1 MKKFLFI
8 LTALLCCRMMYA
20 APYRLSPADTL
31 WMNNDYEKVVARIAT
46 VYGVV
51 QSVDEETNEATVQF
65 FLRENARLL
74 SVQHR
79 VASGNG
85 MGLKTGKQVYY
96 DEQGN
101 VQSTEEYELIDGP
114 KGKKLNRLVSEV
126 LFNPDGSVSEE
137 ITFEYK
143 KGEHS
148 EYQTYVRQCYYPDG
162 QLRYKESMD
171 KKGTKTLYYT
181 EKGKKDK
188 HPALTYDPYM
198 TMPEFPGG
206 QKRLIEYLSATV
218 KYPVVA
224 RENGI
229 QGSVLVQF
237 TVDKDGAVGDVTV
250 LRSGGD
256 PSLNREAVRV
266 VNSMPN
272 WIPGTKRGKP
282 IRVRYT
288 LPVNFRLQ

>member
-1 MKKFLFI
+1 MKKLVLF
-8 LTALLCCRMMYA
+8 TALLCCRMMYA
-20 APYRLSPADTL
+20 APFRLSPADTL

-65 FLRENARLL
+65 FLRENARML

-85 MGLKTGKQVYY
+85 MGLKTGRQVYY

-162 QLRYKESMD
+162 QLRYKETMD

-256 PSLNREAVRV
+256 PSLNREAIRV
-266 VNSMPN
+266 VNTMPN
-272 WIPGTKRGKP
+272 WIPGAKRGKP

>member
-1 MKKFLFI
+1 M
-8 LTALLCCRMMYA
+8 
-20 APYRLSPADTL
+20 
-31 WMNNDYEKVVARIAT
+31 WMNDDYEKVVARIAT

-65 FLRENARLL
+65 FLRENARML

-206 QKRLIEYLSATV
+206 QKRLIDYLRATV
-218 KYPVVA
+218 KYPAVA
-224 RENGI
+224 RAKFVLAVKKGI
-229 QGSVLVQF
+229 DTFESKKI
-237 TVDKDGAVGDVTV
+237 TYTGA
-250 LRSGGD
+250 D
-256 PSLNREAVRV
+256 PEITETEERTEEAEE
-266 VNSMPN
+266 
-272 WIPGTKRGKP
+272 
-282 IRVRYT
+282 
-288 LPVNFRLQ
+288 

>member
-1 MKKFLFI
+1 M
-8 LTALLCCRMMYA
+8 
-20 APYRLSPADTL
+20 
-31 WMNNDYEKVVARIAT
+31 
-46 VYGVV
+46 
-51 QSVDEETNEATVQF
+51 ATVQF

>member
-1 MKKFLFI
+1 MKKLVLF
-8 LTALLCCRMMYA
+8 TALLCCRMMYA
-20 APYRLSPADTL
+20 APFRMSPADTL

-46 VYGVV
+46 VFGVV

-96 DEQGN
+96 DEQGH

-148 EYQTYVRQCYYPDG
+148 EYQTYVRQCYYLDG

-206 QKRLIEYLSATV
+206 QKRLIDYLSATV
-218 KYPVVA
+218 KYPAVA
-224 RENGI
+224 RANGI